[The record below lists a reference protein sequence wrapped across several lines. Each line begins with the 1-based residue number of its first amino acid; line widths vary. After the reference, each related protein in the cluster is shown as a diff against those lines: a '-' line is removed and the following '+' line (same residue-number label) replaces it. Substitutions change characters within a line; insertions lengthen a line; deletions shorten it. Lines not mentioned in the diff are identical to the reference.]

1 MLYWTAYHVDIKTTL
16 ARYEQKQPRNG
27 TSRSHSPTDHTGM
40 VALRGF
46 GAGNTIYTRT
56 VVYFCTFSMAASKDF
71 SWTDDELD
79 LLLRCALV

>member
-1 MLYWTAYHVDIKTTL
+1 MLYRTAYHVHIKTTL

-40 VALRGF
+40 IAQRGF
-46 GAGNTIYTRT
+46 GNTIYART
-56 VVYFCTFSMAASKDF
+56 AVYFCTFSMAASKDF